1 MPESLIERVK
11 RHETMTPFL
20 IETEPFQALEYL
32 SLAQV
37 ISQVTYLR
45 GHEQQRCIDLF
56 RDLQRFYR
64 FFGRPTP

>member
-1 MPESLIERVK
+1 
-11 RHETMTPFL
+11 MTPFL
-20 IETEPFQALEYL
+20 IETESFHFLEYL

-37 ISQVTYLR
+37 LSQVTYLR